1 MAQVITDRR
10 DIDFVLYEQFNVEAL
25 TKHEKFA
32 DFNKKTFDLIIKE
45 ARNLAVKEI
54 LPTFAEG
61 DREGVRL
68 NDETITLRTIEGGM
82 RQWPTTGTGCSL
94 SEPRASP

>member
-1 MAQVITDRR
+1 MAQLITDGR
-10 DIDFVLYEQFNVEAL
+10 DMEFVLYEQFNAAEL

-32 DFNKKTFDLIIKE
+32 DFNKKTFDLIINE
-45 ARNLAVKEI
+45 AHNPAIKEI

-68 NDETITLRTIEGGM
+68 ENG
-82 RQWPTTGTGCSL
+82 QV
-94 SEPRASP
+94 